1 MGEKVVNKELDIWD
15 GFWNTGEAISHN
27 QSFGISYELP
37 FKLFPIINFISSSY
51 NYTGDFNWERGSDA
65 MALVEDEF
73 GNKLGNV
80 NTIQNSNSQTLTMSF
95 NMAKLY
101 RNLNLKKKKKPKSS
115 YEKVINSLIGFA
127 TGLSRFKFNYSEN
140 NGKVLPGYLQTLGF
154 LGTSKPSLGFIFGS
168 QSDIRYEA
176 AKNGWLTSFPSFNE
190 QYTQVHNTKYDIS
203 AEISWIKD
211 LKISLKANRNYSE
224 NYAENYVV
232 VNNEYNALSPNS
244 FGNFEIS
251 TVLLK
256 TSFSKSDQY
265 NSETFENFQNNRLV
279 IAKRLAAL
287 NGDTS
292 GNIDEFGF
300 PIGYGKN
307 NQSVLIPSFL
317 SAYTGKNPE
326 NISLNAITD
335 NPLPNWSLNYSG
347 LINIDFIRER
357 FKRFSLGHSYR
368 SSYTL
373 NNFKSNLE
381 YDPLNPKLTDDSGN
395 YLNEML
401 YTNINLVE
409 QFNPLLKVDM
419 ELNNSLQIVLSLKKD
434 RALSLSLDNN
444 LLTESSGTD
453 YSIGFGYRI
462 KDLKFTNRVGGKR
475 RVSKGDLNI
484 KTDLNFRDN
493 ITIIRNLNIED
504 NKVTAGQTMWSLKT
518 SADYNLSKNF
528 NAIFF
533 YDHLFSK
540 FAISTAFPMT
550 TIRAGMTL
558 RYNFGE

>member
-115 YEKVINSLIGFA
+115 YEKVINSLVGFA

-190 QYTQVHNTKYDIS
+190 QYTQVHNTKYDVS

-232 VNNEYNALSPNS
+232 LNNEYNVLSPNS

-395 YLNEML
+395 YLNEIL

>member
-115 YEKVINSLIGFA
+115 YEKVINSLVGFA

-190 QYTQVHNTKYDIS
+190 QYTQVHNTKYDVS

-335 NPLPNWSLNYSG
+335 NPLPNWS
-347 LINIDFIRER
+347 
-357 FKRFSLGHSYR
+357 FKL
-368 SSYTL
+368 
-373 NNFKSNLE
+373 
-381 YDPLNPKLTDDSGN
+381 
-395 YLNEML
+395 
-401 YTNINLVE
+401 
-409 QFNPLLKVDM
+409 
-419 ELNNSLQIVLSLKKD
+419 
-434 RALSLSLDNN
+434 
-444 LLTESSGTD
+444 
-453 YSIGFGYRI
+453 
-462 KDLKFTNRVGGKR
+462 
-475 RVSKGDLNI
+475 
-484 KTDLNFRDN
+484 
-493 ITIIRNLNIED
+493 
-504 NKVTAGQTMWSLKT
+504 
-518 SADYNLSKNF
+518 
-528 NAIFF
+528 
-533 YDHLFSK
+533 
-540 FAISTAFPMT
+540 
-550 TIRAGMTL
+550 
-558 RYNFGE
+558 

>member
-1 MGEKVVNKELDIWD
+1 
-15 GFWNTGEAISHN
+15 
-27 QSFGISYELP
+27 
-37 FKLFPIINFISSSY
+37 
-51 NYTGDFNWERGSDA
+51 
-65 MALVEDEF
+65 
-73 GNKLGNV
+73 
-80 NTIQNSNSQTLTMSF
+80 
-95 NMAKLY
+95 
-101 RNLNLKKKKKPKSS
+101 
-115 YEKVINSLIGFA
+115 
-127 TGLSRFKFNYSEN
+127 
-140 NGKVLPGYLQTLGF
+140 
-154 LGTSKPSLGFIFGS
+154 
-168 QSDIRYEA
+168 
-176 AKNGWLTSFPSFNE
+176 
-190 QYTQVHNTKYDIS
+190 
-203 AEISWIKD
+203 
-211 LKISLKANRNYSE
+211 
-224 NYAENYVV
+224 
-232 VNNEYNALSPNS
+232 
-244 FGNFEIS
+244 
-251 TVLLK
+251 
-256 TSFSKSDQY
+256 
-265 NSETFENFQNNRLV
+265 
-279 IAKRLAAL
+279 
-287 NGDTS
+287 
-292 GNIDEFGF
+292 
-300 PIGYGKN
+300 
-307 NQSVLIPSFL
+307 
-317 SAYTGKNPE
+317 
-326 NISLNAITD
+326 
-335 NPLPNWSLNYSG
+335 
-347 LINIDFIRER
+347 
-357 FKRFSLGHSYR
+357 
-368 SSYTL
+368 
-373 NNFKSNLE
+373 
-381 YDPLNPKLTDDSGN
+381 
-395 YLNEML
+395 ML

>member
-1 MGEKVVNKELDIWD
+1 MK
-15 GFWNTGEAISHN
+15 
-27 QSFGISYELP
+27 
-37 FKLFPIINFISSSY
+37 
-51 NYTGDFNWERGSDA
+51 
-65 MALVEDEF
+65 
-73 GNKLGNV
+73 
-80 NTIQNSNSQTLTMSF
+80 
-95 NMAKLY
+95 
-101 RNLNLKKKKKPKSS
+101 NLQNLKKKKKPKSS
-115 YEKVINSLIGFA
+115 YEKVINSLVGFA

-154 LGTSKPSLGFIFGS
+154 LGTSKPSLGFIFGN

-190 QYTQVHNTKYDIS
+190 QYTQVHNTKYDVS

-347 LINIDFIRER
+347 LINIDFIKER

-381 YDPLNPKLTDDSGN
+381 YNPSNTQLTDDSGN
-395 YLNEML
+395 YINEFL

-409 QFNPLLKVDM
+409 QFNPLLKIDM
-419 ELNNSLQIVLSLKKD
+419 ELNNSLQIVMSLKKD

-444 LLTESSGTD
+444 LLTESNGTD
-453 YSIGFGYRI
+453 YSIGLGYRI

-475 RVSKGDLNI
+475 RVSIGDLNI

-504 NKVTAGQTMWSLKT
+504 NKVTAGQKMWSLKT
-518 SADYNLSKNF
+518 SADYNLSKSF